1 MQDSPES
8 NEHTNVMIT
17 LYKQKENVCSVYY
30 NSVLLYLGAV
40 KEMYT
45 SAVHKKKN
53 IIIIISFGLV

>member
-1 MQDSPES
+1 
-8 NEHTNVMIT
+8 MIT

-30 NSVLLYLGAV
+30 NSVLLFLGAV

-45 SAVHKKKN
+45 IEVQKKKT